1 MADFEASQDENDAIV
16 LVLVFLLFYIFPA
29 SLYFLYKL
37 CSGTCSL
44 CCQQDESKRKTK
56 SGGFRKCEYLN
67 LAIYVLLCGIFYA
80 YLQKVEPVSD
90 LNDPFEILGV
100 SSSASKRKI
109 KKAYRKLALAH
120 HPDKGGDVKK
130 FREIH
135 DAYRTLT
142 NPVAKRNWQLHGHPD
157 GPQMYRVKVLPL
169 LYTEDGAQG
178 PLLFVYLIFVIG
190 LPTTCYCYCFSPS
203 LQDKKR
209 TELMI
214 RLSQAFRKNIK
225 RSNVNIFNIV
235 STVTSSLAVTDTLS
249 DDNQEE
255 DAFKHFKKI
264 AMSYSLNG
272 GKQVEKSG
280 DTHLSDPEVLA
291 ILHLH
296 RREKNV
302 CSLFDDKEDTNAKK
316 LSMSHHN
323 LLGQILLDT
332 YTILL
337 KMLGLSIKNRW
348 LTTTQTIGKSA
359 GYFAQGFS
367 PYSTMSIKDIMRIQK
382 EECNYPLPEMSLTA
396 DAFVLDEDE
405 IGCGDYITCH
415 VNLVRG
421 VAPDGKE
428 SLRNGVTMSTF
439 LGVQPDFEKN
449 PGVASVYLK
458 GTQIGSI
465 EEDPAREE
473 MWLVTVGIPATDYLV
488 GASIVKNV
496 DKKKLVKFTFTAPEE
511 PCKMTLEVKAIN
523 LNHCHCEITKTVV
536 KDVVDIDEDDDDA
549 SGESTAGNVS
559 DGVEDDLPS
568 GMDTD
573 DEDENDDFVEKE

>member
-1 MADFEASQDENDAIV
+1 MWCVFYLLLLSNQQPLLLLPLTITIIYYFSLLLLPGVFFLLFSPSWRLASSLERYLETSRDGVRHALTYLLHLLRKMADFEASQDENDAIV

-67 LAIYVLLCGIFYA
+67 VAIYVLLCGIFYA

-203 LQDKKR
+203 LQDKKK

-249 DDNQEE
+249 DDNQGGRCIQ
-255 DAFKHFKKI
+255 AFQE
-264 AMSYSLNG
+264 NC
-272 GKQVEKSG
+272 
-280 DTHLSDPEVLA
+280 
-291 ILHLH
+291 
-296 RREKNV
+296 NV
-302 CSLFDDKEDTNAKK
+302 
-316 LSMSHHN
+316 
-323 LLGQILLDT
+323 I
-332 YTILL
+332 
-337 KMLGLSIKNRW
+337 
-348 LTTTQTIGKSA
+348 
-359 GYFAQGFS
+359 
-367 PYSTMSIKDIMRIQK
+367 
-382 EECNYPLPEMSLTA
+382 
-396 DAFVLDEDE
+396 
-405 IGCGDYITCH
+405 
-415 VNLVRG
+415 
-421 VAPDGKE
+421 
-428 SLRNGVTMSTF
+428 
-439 LGVQPDFEKN
+439 
-449 PGVASVYLK
+449 
-458 GTQIGSI
+458 
-465 EEDPAREE
+465 
-473 MWLVTVGIPATDYLV
+473 
-488 GASIVKNV
+488 
-496 DKKKLVKFTFTAPEE
+496 
-511 PCKMTLEVKAIN
+511 
-523 LNHCHCEITKTVV
+523 
-536 KDVVDIDEDDDDA
+536 
-549 SGESTAGNVS
+549 
-559 DGVEDDLPS
+559 
-568 GMDTD
+568 
-573 DEDENDDFVEKE
+573 